1 MKLINVKEAI
11 EKINEECA
19 NIPNISLREAGKDEE
34 YCVLMSVR
42 TLDKSTNKL
51 NVTSCQKEVK
61 DKDKVFIDHGDI
73 REGLNTKDLSDF
85 TKTSGIYKEE
95 NKNKNIFR
103 NQINNSIFID
113 VMVTSPAMLL
123 IRVSL
128 MDKENRPE
136 MELLKSLFINTQDP
150 NEIGSKIF
158 EIING
163 KLVMD
168 QVVCYT
174 YEEDNNKKVK
184 LLESVF
190 VNVVMNEVD
199 ECGCGHHH
207 H

>member
-11 EKINEECA
+11 EKINKECV

-34 YCVLMSVR
+34 YCILLSVR
-42 TLDKSTNKL
+42 ELDRKTNKL
-51 NVTSCQKEVK
+51 EVTSCQKEIK

-103 NQINNSIFID
+103 NQINNNIFID
-113 VMVTSPAMLL
+113 VMVTNPAMIL

-168 QVVCYT
+168 QVVCYE
-174 YEEDNNKKVK
+174 YEDSTDKKVK

-190 VNVVMNEVD
+190 INMLQNECD
-199 ECGCGHHH
+199 CEHHH

>member
-11 EKINEECA
+11 EKINKECV

-34 YCVLMSVR
+34 YCILLSVR
-42 TLDKSTNKL
+42 ELDRKTNKL
-51 NVTSCQKEVK
+51 NITSCQKEIK

-85 TKTSGIYKEE
+85 TKTSGLYKEE

-103 NQINNSIFID
+103 NQINNNIFID
-113 VMVTSPAMLL
+113 VMVANPAMIL

-168 QVVCYT
+168 QVVCYE
-174 YEEDNNKKVK
+174 YEDSTDKKVK

-190 VNVVMNEVD
+190 INMLQNECD
-199 ECGCGHHH
+199 CEHHH

>member
-11 EKINEECA
+11 EKINKECV

-34 YCVLMSVR
+34 YCILLSVR
-42 TLDKSTNKL
+42 ELDKKTNKL
-51 NVTSCQKEVK
+51 NITSCQKEIK

-85 TKTSGIYKEE
+85 TKTSGLYKEE

-103 NQINNSIFID
+103 NQINNNIFID
-113 VMVTSPAMLL
+113 VMVTNPAMIL

-136 MELLKSLFINTQDP
+136 IELLKSLFINTQDP

-168 QVVCYT
+168 QVVCYE
-174 YEEDNNKKVK
+174 YEDSTDKKVK

-190 VNVVMNEVD
+190 INILQSD
-199 ECGCGHHH
+199 ECNCEHHH

>member
-1 MKLINVKEAI
+1 MKLINVKETI
-11 EKINEECA
+11 EKINEECV

-34 YCVLMSVR
+34 YCVLLSVR
-42 TLDKSTNKL
+42 ELDKKTNKL
-51 NVTSCQKEVK
+51 DVTSCQKEIK
-61 DKDKVFIDHGDI
+61 DKDKVFINHGDI

-103 NQINNSIFID
+103 NQINNNIFID
-113 VMVTSPAMLL
+113 VMVTNPAMIL

-163 KLVMD
+163 KLIMD
-168 QVVCYT
+168 QVVT
-174 YEEDNNKKVK
+174 YEYEDGTDKKVK
-184 LLESVF
+184 LVESVF
-190 VNVVMNEVD
+190 INMLQS
-199 ECGCGHHH
+199 ECDCEHHH

>member
-11 EKINEECA
+11 EKINKECV

-34 YCVLMSVR
+34 YCILLSVR
-42 TLDKSTNKL
+42 ELDKKTNKL
-51 NVTSCQKEVK
+51 EVTSCQKEIK

-85 TKTSGIYKEE
+85 TKTSGLYKEE

-103 NQINNSIFID
+103 NQINNNIFID
-113 VMVTSPAMLL
+113 VMVTNPAMIL

-168 QVVCYT
+168 QVVCYE
-174 YEEDNNKKVK
+174 YEDSTDKKVK

-190 VNVVMNEVD
+190 INILQSD
-199 ECGCGHHH
+199 ECDCEHHH

>member
-11 EKINEECA
+11 EKINKECV

-34 YCVLMSVR
+34 YCILLSVR
-42 TLDKSTNKL
+42 ELDKKTNKL
-51 NVTSCQKEVK
+51 DITSCQKEIK

-85 TKTSGIYKEE
+85 TKTSGLYKEE

-103 NQINNSIFID
+103 NQINNNIFID
-113 VMVTSPAMLL
+113 VMVTNPAMIL

-136 MELLKSLFINTQDP
+136 IELLKSLFINTQDP

-168 QVVCYT
+168 QVVCYE
-174 YEEDNNKKVK
+174 YEDSTDKKVK

-190 VNVVMNEVD
+190 INMLQSNECD
-199 ECGCGHHH
+199 CEHHH

>member
-11 EKINEECA
+11 EKINKECV

-34 YCVLMSVR
+34 YCILLSVR
-42 TLDKSTNKL
+42 ELNKKTNKL
-51 NVTSCQKEVK
+51 EVTSCQKEIK

-85 TKTSGIYKEE
+85 TKTSGLYKEE

-103 NQINNSIFID
+103 NQINNNIFID
-113 VMVTSPAMLL
+113 VMVTNPAMIL

-168 QVVCYT
+168 QVVCYE
-174 YEEDNNKKVK
+174 YEDSTDKKVK

-190 VNVVMNEVD
+190 INMLQSNECD
-199 ECGCGHHH
+199 CEHHH

>member
-11 EKINEECA
+11 EKINKECV

-34 YCVLMSVR
+34 YCILLSVR
-42 TLDKSTNKL
+42 ELDKKTNKL
-51 NVTSCQKEVK
+51 EVTSCQKDIK

-85 TKTSGIYKEE
+85 TKTSGLYKEE

-103 NQINNSIFID
+103 NQINNNIFID
-113 VMVTSPAMLL
+113 VMVTNPAMIL

-168 QVVCYT
+168 QVVCYE
-174 YEEDNNKKVK
+174 YEDSTDKKVK

-190 VNVVMNEVD
+190 INILQSD
-199 ECGCGHHH
+199 ECDCEHHH

>member
-11 EKINEECA
+11 EKINKECV

-34 YCVLMSVR
+34 YCILLSVR
-42 TLDKSTNKL
+42 ELDKKTNKL
-51 NVTSCQKEVK
+51 DITSCQKEIK

-85 TKTSGIYKEE
+85 TKTSGLYKEE

-103 NQINNSIFID
+103 NQINNNIFID
-113 VMVTSPAMLL
+113 VMVTNPAMIL

-168 QVVCYT
+168 QVVCYE
-174 YEEDNNKKVK
+174 YEDSTDKKVK

-190 VNVVMNEVD
+190 INILQSD
-199 ECGCGHHH
+199 ECDCEHHH

>member
-11 EKINEECA
+11 EKINKECV
-19 NIPNISLREAGKDEE
+19 NIPNISLREAGKDEQ
-34 YCVLMSVR
+34 YCILLSVR
-42 TLDKSTNKL
+42 ELDKKTNKL
-51 NVTSCQKEVK
+51 DVTSCQKDIK
-61 DKDKVFIDHGDI
+61 DKDKVFINHGDI

-103 NQINNSIFID
+103 NQINNNIFID
-113 VMVTSPAMLL
+113 VMVANPAMIL

-168 QVVCYT
+168 QVVCYE
-174 YEEDNNKKVK
+174 YEDSTDKKVK

-190 VNVVMNEVD
+190 INMVIDEND
-199 ECGCGHHH
+199 ECGCEHHH

>member
-11 EKINEECA
+11 EKINKECV

-34 YCVLMSVR
+34 YCILLSVR
-42 TLDKSTNKL
+42 ELDRKTNKL
-51 NVTSCQKEVK
+51 EVTSCQKEIK

-103 NQINNSIFID
+103 NQINNNIFID
-113 VMVTSPAMLL
+113 VMVTNPAMIL

-168 QVVCYT
+168 QVVCYE
-174 YEEDNNKKVK
+174 YEDSTDKKVK

-190 VNVVMNEVD
+190 INILQSD
-199 ECGCGHHH
+199 ECDCEHHH

>member
-11 EKINEECA
+11 EKINKECV

-34 YCVLMSVR
+34 YCILLSVR
-42 TLDKSTNKL
+42 ELDKKTNKL
-51 NVTSCQKEVK
+51 NITSCQKEIK
-61 DKDKVFIDHGDI
+61 DKDKVFVDHGDI

-85 TKTSGIYKEE
+85 TKTSGLYKEE

-103 NQINNSIFID
+103 NQINNNIFID
-113 VMVTSPAMLL
+113 VMVTNPAMIL

-168 QVVCYT
+168 QVVCYE
-174 YEEDNNKKVK
+174 YEDSTDKKVK

-190 VNVVMNEVD
+190 INMLQSNECD
-199 ECGCGHHH
+199 CEHHH

>member
-11 EKINEECA
+11 EKINKECV

-34 YCVLMSVR
+34 YCILLSVR
-42 TLDKSTNKL
+42 ELNKKTSKL
-51 NVTSCQKEVK
+51 NITSCQKEIK

-85 TKTSGIYKEE
+85 TKTSGLYKEE

-103 NQINNSIFID
+103 NQINNNIFID
-113 VMVTSPAMLL
+113 VMVTNPAMIL

-168 QVVCYT
+168 QVVCYE
-174 YEEDNNKKVK
+174 YEDSTDKKVK

-190 VNVVMNEVD
+190 INMLQNECD
-199 ECGCGHHH
+199 CEHHH

>member
-11 EKINEECA
+11 EKINKECV

-34 YCVLMSVR
+34 YCILLSVR
-42 TLDKSTNKL
+42 ELDKKTNKL
-51 NVTSCQKEVK
+51 NITSCQKEIK
-61 DKDKVFIDHGDI
+61 DKGKVFIDHGDI

-85 TKTSGIYKEE
+85 TKTSGLYKEE

-103 NQINNSIFID
+103 NQINNNIFID
-113 VMVTSPAMLL
+113 VMVTNPAMIL

-128 MDKENRPE
+128 IDKENRPE

-168 QVVCYT
+168 QVVCYE
-174 YEEDNNKKVK
+174 YEDSTDKKVK

-190 VNVVMNEVD
+190 INILQSD
-199 ECGCGHHH
+199 ECDCEHHH

>member
-11 EKINEECA
+11 EKINKECV

-34 YCVLMSVR
+34 YCILLSVR
-42 TLDKSTNKL
+42 ELDKKTNKL
-51 NVTSCQKEVK
+51 EVTSCQKEIK
-61 DKDKVFIDHGDI
+61 DKDKVFVDHGDI

-85 TKTSGIYKEE
+85 TKTSGLYKEE

-103 NQINNSIFID
+103 NQINNNIFID
-113 VMVTSPAMLL
+113 VMVTNPAMIL

-168 QVVCYT
+168 QVVCYE
-174 YEEDNNKKVK
+174 YEDSTDKKVK

-190 VNVVMNEVD
+190 INMLQS
-199 ECGCGHHH
+199 ECDCEHHH

>member
-1 MKLINVKEAI
+1 M
-11 EKINEECA
+11 
-19 NIPNISLREAGKDEE
+19 
-34 YCVLMSVR
+34 
-42 TLDKSTNKL
+42 
-51 NVTSCQKEVK
+51 TSCQKEIK

-85 TKTSGIYKEE
+85 TKTSGLYKEE

-103 NQINNSIFID
+103 NQINNNIFID
-113 VMVTSPAMLL
+113 VMVTNPAMIL

-168 QVVCYT
+168 QVVCYE
-174 YEEDNNKKVK
+174 YEDNTNKKVK

-190 VNVVMNEVD
+190 INMLQNECD
-199 ECGCGHHH
+199 CEHHH

>member
-11 EKINEECA
+11 EKINKECV

-34 YCVLMSVR
+34 YCILLSVR
-42 TLDKSTNKL
+42 ELDRKTNKL
-51 NVTSCQKEVK
+51 EVTSCQKEIK

-85 TKTSGIYKEE
+85 TKTSGLYKEE

-103 NQINNSIFID
+103 NQINNNIFID
-113 VMVTSPAMLL
+113 VMVTNPAMIL

-168 QVVCYT
+168 QVVCYE
-174 YEEDNNKKVK
+174 YEDSTDKKVK

-190 VNVVMNEVD
+190 INMLQNECD
-199 ECGCGHHH
+199 CEHHH

>member
-11 EKINEECA
+11 EKINEECV
-19 NIPNISLREAGKDEE
+19 NIPNISLREAGKDEQ
-34 YCVLMSVR
+34 YCILLSVR
-42 TLDKSTNKL
+42 ELDKKTNKL
-51 NVTSCQKEVK
+51 EVTSCQKDIK
-61 DKDKVFIDHGDI
+61 DKDKVFINHGDI

-103 NQINNSIFID
+103 NQINNNIFID
-113 VMVTSPAMLL
+113 VMVANPAMIL

-168 QVVCYT
+168 QAVCYE
-174 YEEDNNKKVK
+174 YEDSTDKKVK

-190 VNVVMNEVD
+190 INMVIDEND
-199 ECGCGHHH
+199 ECNCGHHH

>member
-1 MKLINVKEAI
+1 MKLINVKETI
-11 EKINEECA
+11 EKINKECV

-34 YCVLMSVR
+34 YCVLLSVR
-42 TLDKSTNKL
+42 ELDKKTNKL
-51 NVTSCQKEVK
+51 DVTSCQKEIK
-61 DKDKVFIDHGDI
+61 DKDKVFINHGDI

-103 NQINNSIFID
+103 NQINNNIFID
-113 VMVTSPAMLL
+113 VMVANAALIL

-136 MELLKSLFINTQDP
+136 MELLKSLYINTQDP

-163 KLVMD
+163 KLIMD
-168 QVVCYT
+168 QVVT
-174 YEEDNNKKVK
+174 YEYEDGTDKKVK
-184 LLESVF
+184 LVESVF
-190 VNVVMNEVD
+190 INMLQSS
-199 ECGCGHHH
+199 ECNCEHHH

>member
-11 EKINEECA
+11 QKINEECV

-34 YCVLMSVR
+34 YYVLLSVR
-42 TLDKSTNKL
+42 TLDKNTSKL
-51 NVTSCQKEVK
+51 SVTSCQKEVK

-73 REGLNTKDLSDF
+73 REGLNTKDLSDI

-95 NKNKNIFR
+95 NKSKNIFR
-103 NQINNSIFID
+103 NQINNNIFID

-136 MELLKSLFINTQDP
+136 MELLKSLFINVQDP

-158 EIING
+158 EMING

-174 YEEDNNKKVK
+174 YEEDSNTKVK

-190 VNVVMNEVD
+190 VNIVMDEVD

>member
-1 MKLINVKEAI
+1 MKLINVKETI
-11 EKINEECA
+11 EKINKECV

-34 YCVLMSVR
+34 YCVLLSVR
-42 TLDKSTNKL
+42 ELDKKTNKL
-51 NVTSCQKEVK
+51 DVTSCQKEIK
-61 DKDKVFIDHGDI
+61 DKDKVFINHGDI

-103 NQINNSIFID
+103 NQINNNIFID
-113 VMVTSPAMLL
+113 VMVTNPAMIL

-168 QVVCYT
+168 QVVCYE
-174 YEEDNNKKVK
+174 YEDSTDKKVK

-190 VNVVMNEVD
+190 INMLQNECD
-199 ECGCGHHH
+199 CEHHH

>member
-11 EKINEECA
+11 EKINKECV

-34 YCVLMSVR
+34 YCILLSVR
-42 TLDKSTNKL
+42 ELDKKTNKL
-51 NVTSCQKEVK
+51 DITSCQKEIK
-61 DKDKVFIDHGDI
+61 DKDKVFVDHGDI

-103 NQINNSIFID
+103 NQINNNIFID
-113 VMVTSPAMLL
+113 VMVTNPAMIL

-168 QVVCYT
+168 QVVCYE
-174 YEEDNNKKVK
+174 YEDSTDKKVK

-190 VNVVMNEVD
+190 INMLQNECD
-199 ECGCGHHH
+199 CEHHH

>member
-11 EKINEECA
+11 EKINEECV
-19 NIPNISLREAGKDEE
+19 NIPNISLREAGKDEQ
-34 YCVLMSVR
+34 YCILLSVR
-42 TLDKSTNKL
+42 ELDKKTNKL
-51 NVTSCQKEVK
+51 NVTSCQKDIK
-61 DKDKVFIDHGDI
+61 DKDKVFINHGDI
-73 REGLNTKDLSDF
+73 RDGLNTKDLSDF

-103 NQINNSIFID
+103 NQINNNIFID
-113 VMVTSPAMLL
+113 VMVANPAMIL

-168 QVVCYT
+168 QVVCYE
-174 YEEDNNKKVK
+174 YEDSTDKKVK

-190 VNVVMNEVD
+190 INMMQND
-199 ECGCGHHH
+199 ECDCGHHH

>member
-1 MKLINVKEAI
+1 MKLINVKETI
-11 EKINEECA
+11 EKINKECV

-34 YCVLMSVR
+34 YCVLLSVR
-42 TLDKSTNKL
+42 ELDKKTNKL
-51 NVTSCQKEVK
+51 DVTSCQKEIK
-61 DKDKVFIDHGDI
+61 DKDKVFINHGDI

-103 NQINNSIFID
+103 NQINNNIFID
-113 VMVTSPAMLL
+113 VMVANAALIL

-136 MELLKSLFINTQDP
+136 MELLKSLYINTQDP

-163 KLVMD
+163 KLIMD
-168 QVVCYT
+168 QVVT
-174 YEEDNNKKVK
+174 YEYEDGTDKKVK
-184 LLESVF
+184 LVESVF
-190 VNVVMNEVD
+190 INMLQNECD
-199 ECGCGHHH
+199 CEHHH

>member
-11 EKINEECA
+11 EKINKECV

-34 YCVLMSVR
+34 YCILLSVR
-42 TLDKSTNKL
+42 ELDRKTNKL
-51 NVTSCQKEVK
+51 NITSCQKEIK

-85 TKTSGIYKEE
+85 TKTSGLYKEE

-103 NQINNSIFID
+103 NQINNNIFID
-113 VMVTSPAMLL
+113 VMVTNPAMIL

-168 QVVCYT
+168 QVVCYE
-174 YEEDNNKKVK
+174 YEDSTDKKVK

-190 VNVVMNEVD
+190 INILQSD
-199 ECGCGHHH
+199 ECDCEHHH

>member
-11 EKINEECA
+11 EKINKECV

-34 YCVLMSVR
+34 YCILLSVR
-42 TLDKSTNKL
+42 ELDRKTNKL
-51 NVTSCQKEVK
+51 NITSCQKEIK

-103 NQINNSIFID
+103 NQINNNIFID
-113 VMVTSPAMLL
+113 VMVTNPAMIL

-168 QVVCYT
+168 QVVCYE
-174 YEEDNNKKVK
+174 YEDSTDKKVK

-190 VNVVMNEVD
+190 INILQSD
-199 ECGCGHHH
+199 ECDCEHHH

>member
-1 MKLINVKEAI
+1 MKLINVKEVI
-11 EKINEECA
+11 EKINEECV

-34 YCVLMSVR
+34 YCVLLSVR
-42 TLDKSTNKL
+42 ELDKNTNKFD
-51 NVTSCQKEVK
+51 VTSCQKEVK

-103 NQINNSIFID
+103 NQINDNIFID
-113 VMVTSPAMLL
+113 VMITNPAMLL

-136 MELLKSLFINTQDP
+136 MELLKSLYINAQDP

-174 YEEDNNKKVK
+174 YEDSTDKKVK

-190 VNVVMNEVD
+190 INIVMDETD
-199 ECGCGHHH
+199 ECDCEHHH
-207 H
+207 

>member
-11 EKINEECA
+11 EKINKECV

-34 YCVLMSVR
+34 YCILLSVR
-42 TLDKSTNKL
+42 ELDKKTNKL
-51 NVTSCQKEVK
+51 NITSCQKEIK

-85 TKTSGIYKEE
+85 TKTSGLYKEE

-103 NQINNSIFID
+103 NQINNNIFID
-113 VMVTSPAMLL
+113 VMVTNPAMIL

-168 QVVCYT
+168 QVVCYE
-174 YEEDNNKKVK
+174 YEDSTDKKVK

-190 VNVVMNEVD
+190 INMLQNECD
-199 ECGCGHHH
+199 CEHHH

>member
-1 MKLINVKEAI
+1 MKLINVKETI
-11 EKINEECA
+11 EKINKECV
-19 NIPNISLREAGKDEE
+19 NIPNISLKEAGKDEE
-34 YCVLMSVR
+34 YCVLLSVR
-42 TLDKSTNKL
+42 ELDKKTNKL
-51 NVTSCQKEVK
+51 DITSCQKEIK
-61 DKDKVFIDHGDI
+61 DKDKVFINHGDI

-103 NQINNSIFID
+103 NQINNNIFID
-113 VMVTSPAMLL
+113 VMVANAALIL

-136 MELLKSLFINTQDP
+136 MELLKSLYINTQDP

-163 KLVMD
+163 KLIMD
-168 QVVCYT
+168 QVVT
-174 YEEDNNKKVK
+174 YEYEDGTDKKVK
-184 LLESVF
+184 LVESVF
-190 VNVVMNEVD
+190 INMLQSS
-199 ECGCGHHH
+199 ECDCEHHH

>member
-1 MKLINVKEAI
+1 MKLINVKETI
-11 EKINEECA
+11 EKINKECV

-34 YCVLMSVR
+34 YCILLSVR
-42 TLDKSTNKL
+42 ELDKKTNKL
-51 NVTSCQKEVK
+51 NITSCQKEIK

-85 TKTSGIYKEE
+85 TKTSGLYKEE

-103 NQINNSIFID
+103 NQINNNIFID
-113 VMVTSPAMLL
+113 VMVTNPAMIL

-136 MELLKSLFINTQDP
+136 IELLKSLFINTQDP

-168 QVVCYT
+168 QVVCYE
-174 YEEDNNKKVK
+174 YEDSTDKKVK

-190 VNVVMNEVD
+190 INILQSD
-199 ECGCGHHH
+199 ECDCEHHH

>member
-11 EKINEECA
+11 EKINKECV

-34 YCVLMSVR
+34 YCILLSVR
-42 TLDKSTNKL
+42 ELDRKTNKL
-51 NVTSCQKEVK
+51 NITSCQKEIK

-85 TKTSGIYKEE
+85 TKTSGLYKEE

-103 NQINNSIFID
+103 NQINNNIFID
-113 VMVTSPAMLL
+113 VMVTNPAMIL

-168 QVVCYT
+168 QVVCYE
-174 YEEDNNKKVK
+174 YEDNTDKKVK

-190 VNVVMNEVD
+190 INILQSD
-199 ECGCGHHH
+199 ECDCEHHH

>member
-11 EKINEECA
+11 EKINKECV

-34 YCVLMSVR
+34 YCILLSVR
-42 TLDKSTNKL
+42 ELDKKTNKL
-51 NVTSCQKEVK
+51 NITSCQKEIK

-85 TKTSGIYKEE
+85 TKTSGLYKEE

-103 NQINNSIFID
+103 NQINNNIFID
-113 VMVTSPAMLL
+113 VMVTNPAMIL

-136 MELLKSLFINTQDP
+136 IELLKSLFINTQDP

-168 QVVCYT
+168 QVVCYE
-174 YEEDNNKKVK
+174 YEDSTDKKVK

-190 VNVVMNEVD
+190 INILQSD
-199 ECGCGHHH
+199 ECDCEHHH

>member
-11 EKINEECA
+11 EKINEECV
-19 NIPNISLREAGKDEE
+19 NIPNISLREAGKDEQ
-34 YCVLMSVR
+34 YCILLSVR
-42 TLDKSTNKL
+42 ELDKKTNKL
-51 NVTSCQKEVK
+51 DVTSCQKDIK
-61 DKDKVFIDHGDI
+61 DKDKVFINHGDI

-103 NQINNSIFID
+103 NQINNNIFID
-113 VMVTSPAMLL
+113 VMVTNPAMIL

-150 NEIGSKIF
+150 NEICSKIF

-168 QVVCYT
+168 QVVCYE
-174 YEEDNNKKVK
+174 YEDSTDKKVK

-190 VNVVMNEVD
+190 INMMQND
-199 ECGCGHHH
+199 ECDCGHHH

>member
-11 EKINEECA
+11 EKINKECV

-34 YCVLMSVR
+34 YCILLSVR
-42 TLDKSTNKL
+42 ELNKKTNKL
-51 NVTSCQKEVK
+51 EVTSCQKEIK

-85 TKTSGIYKEE
+85 TKTSGLYKEE

-103 NQINNSIFID
+103 NQINNNIFID
-113 VMVTSPAMLL
+113 VMVTNPAMIL

-168 QVVCYT
+168 QVVCYE
-174 YEEDNNKKVK
+174 YEDSTDKKVK

-190 VNVVMNEVD
+190 INILQSD
-199 ECGCGHHH
+199 ECDCEHHH